1 MPHQPLGSD
10 SIIYQVSFDES
21 QYTDTSRTKN
31 RRLNITAHH
40 TIGNRNPNIFMTTQD
55 NKPNPVQFIEISAA
69 QAGQRID
76 NFLLTLEKGVPKS
89 RLYRA
94 IRKGEVR
101 VNKGRIKQT
110 YKIQANDVIRVPPL
124 RTTVKSDTPSVN
136 NHIRQQLNNSI
147 LLEDD
152 DLLVLNKPSGLAVH
166 AGSNI
171 QQGIIEALRIIR
183 DDLPYLELVHRL
195 DRDTSGCLLLA
206 KNRDA
211 LLNLQQQ
218 MIAHE
223 MNKRYL
229 TLLKGSWAQQEK
241 LVEQPLLKNTVSS
254 GERMVRVDPEG
265 KYAKTVFIPVES
277 FPQAQ
282 LTEVVLYTGR
292 THQIRVHAQHIGH
305 PVAGDDKYGHRQF
318 NKEMKKFGLK
328 RLFLH
333 AWKLDITHPST
344 QKVIN
349 LEAPLPLQLQNVIN
363 RLEEQS

>member
-1 MPHQPLGSD
+1 MISNQS
-10 SIIYQVSFDES
+10 
-21 QYTDTSRTKN
+21 TSN
-31 RRLNITAHH
+31 
-40 TIGNRNPNIFMTTQD
+40 Q
-55 NKPNPVQFIEISAA
+55 VQFIDISAA

-89 RLYRA
+89 RIYRA

-110 YKIQANDVIRVPPL
+110 YRIQEGDSIRIPPL
-124 RTTVKSDTPSVN
+124 RTSEKTALTTVSKSMTQLLNDSV
-136 NHIRQQLNNSI
+136 

-152 DLLVLNKPSGLAVH
+152 DLLVLNKPAGLAVH

-171 QQGIIEALRIIR
+171 QQGVIEALRIIR
-183 DDLPYLELVHRL
+183 SELPYLELVHRL

-206 KNRDA
+206 KSRDA

-218 MIAHE
+218 LLDHD

-229 TLLKGSWAQQEK
+229 TLLKGGWDKQEM
-241 LVEQPLLKNTVSS
+241 LVEQPLRKNTVSS
-254 GERMVRVDPEG
+254 GERMVRVDAEG
-265 KYAKTVFIPVES
+265 KYAKTVFIPRKK

-292 THQIRVHAQHIGH
+292 THQIRVHAGHINH
-305 PVAGDDKYGHRQF
+305 PLAGDDKYGQRAF
-318 NKEMKKFGLK
+318 NKDMKKFGLK

-333 AWKLDITHPST
+333 AWKLGITHPGT
-344 QKVIN
+344 GEQIE
-349 LEAPLPLQLQNVIN
+349 LEAPLPSALENV
-363 RLEEQS
+363 LTKLGEQT

>member
-1 MPHQPLGSD
+1 MTSSD
-10 SIIYQVSFDES
+10 
-21 QYTDTSRTKN
+21 TKSN
-31 RRLNITAHH
+31 LIS
-40 TIGNRNPNIFMTTQD
+40 
-55 NKPNPVQFIEISAA
+55 NPVQFIDISAA

-89 RLYRA
+89 RIYRA

-110 YKIQANDVIRVPPL
+110 YKIQAGDSVRVPPL
-124 RTTVKSDTPSVN
+124 HVSEDTTPTTVSEFLR
-136 NHIRQQLNNSI
+136 RQLTESI

-152 DLLVLNKPSGLAVH
+152 DLLVLNKPCGLAVH

-171 QQGIIEALRIIR
+171 QQGIIEALRVIR
-183 DDLPYLELVHRL
+183 AELPFLELVHRL

-218 MIAHE
+218 MINHDL
-223 MNKRYL
+223 NKRYL
-229 TLLKGSWAQQEK
+229 TLLKGTWGTEER
-241 LVEQPLLKNTVSS
+241 LIEQPLLKNTVSS

-277 FPQAQ
+277 FKQAQ

-292 THQIRVHAQHIGH
+292 THQIRVHAHFMQT
-305 PVAGDDKYGHRQF
+305 PMAGDDKYGQRNF
-318 NKEMKKFGLK
+318 NKDMKKFGLK
-328 RLFLH
+328 RMFLH
-333 AWKLDITHPST
+333 AWKLGITHPT
-344 QKVIN
+344 TNEAIM
-349 LEAPLPLQLQNVIN
+349 LEAPLPEQLENVLSKL
-363 RLEEQS
+363 RQQA

>member
-1 MPHQPLGSD
+1 MTSSD
-10 SIIYQVSFDES
+10 
-21 QYTDTSRTKN
+21 TKSN
-31 RRLNITAHH
+31 LI
-40 TIGNRNPNIFMTTQD
+40 
-55 NKPNPVQFIEISAA
+55 PNPVQFIDISAA

-89 RLYRA
+89 RIYRA

-110 YKIQANDVIRVPPL
+110 YKIQAGDSVRVPPL
-124 RTTVKSDTPSVN
+124 HVSEDTTPTTVSEFLR
-136 NHIRQQLNNSI
+136 RQLTESI

-152 DLLVLNKPSGLAVH
+152 DLLVLNKPCGLAVH

-171 QQGIIEALRIIR
+171 QQGIIEALRVIR
-183 DDLPYLELVHRL
+183 AELPFLELVHRL

-218 MIAHE
+218 MINHDL
-223 MNKRYL
+223 NKRYL
-229 TLLKGSWAQQEK
+229 TLLKGTWGTEER
-241 LVEQPLLKNTVSS
+241 LIEQPLLKNTVSS

-277 FPQAQ
+277 FKQAQ

-292 THQIRVHAQHIGH
+292 THQIRVHAHFMQT
-305 PVAGDDKYGHRQF
+305 PMAGDDKYGQRNF
-318 NKEMKKFGLK
+318 NKDMKKFGLK
-328 RLFLH
+328 RMFLH
-333 AWKLDITHPST
+333 AWKLGITHPT
-344 QKVIN
+344 TNEAIM
-349 LEAPLPLQLQNVIN
+349 LEAPLPEQLENVLSKL
-363 RLEEQS
+363 RQQV

>member
-1 MPHQPLGSD
+1 MTSSD
-10 SIIYQVSFDES
+10 
-21 QYTDTSRTKN
+21 TKSN
-31 RRLNITAHH
+31 HIS
-40 TIGNRNPNIFMTTQD
+40 
-55 NKPNPVQFIEISAA
+55 NPVQFIDISAA

-89 RLYRA
+89 RIYRA

-110 YKIQANDVIRVPPL
+110 YKIQAGDSVRVPPL
-124 RTTVKSDTPSVN
+124 HVSEDTTPTTVSEFLR
-136 NHIRQQLNNSI
+136 RQLTENI

-152 DLLVLNKPSGLAVH
+152 DLLVLNKPCGLAVH

-171 QQGIIEALRIIR
+171 QQGVIEALRVIR
-183 DDLPYLELVHRL
+183 AELPFLELVHRL

-218 MIAHE
+218 MINHDL
-223 MNKRYL
+223 NKRYL
-229 TLLKGSWAQQEK
+229 TLLKGCWGKDER
-241 LVEQPLLKNTVSS
+241 LIEQPLLKNTVSS

-277 FPQAQ
+277 FKQAQ

-292 THQIRVHAQHIGH
+292 THQIRVHAHFMET
-305 PVAGDDKYGHRQF
+305 PMAGDDKYGQRNF

-328 RLFLH
+328 RMFLH
-333 AWKLDITHPST
+333 AWKLGITHPTTNQS
-344 QKVIN
+344 IM
-349 LEAPLPLQLQNVIN
+349 LEAPLPEQLENVLTKL
-363 RLEEQS
+363 RQQA

>member
-1 MPHQPLGSD
+1 MTSSD
-10 SIIYQVSFDES
+10 
-21 QYTDTSRTKN
+21 TKTN
-31 RRLNITAHH
+31 LIS
-40 TIGNRNPNIFMTTQD
+40 
-55 NKPNPVQFIEISAA
+55 NPVQFIDISAA

-89 RLYRA
+89 RIYRA

-110 YKIQANDVIRVPPL
+110 YKIQAGDSVRVPPL
-124 RTTVKSDTPSVN
+124 HVSEDTTPTTVSEFLR
-136 NHIRQQLNNSI
+136 RQLTESI

-152 DLLVLNKPSGLAVH
+152 DLLVLNKPCGLAVH

-171 QQGIIEALRIIR
+171 QQGIIEALRVIR
-183 DDLPYLELVHRL
+183 AELPFLELVHRL

-218 MIAHE
+218 MINHDL
-223 MNKRYL
+223 NKRYL
-229 TLLKGSWAQQEK
+229 TLLKGSWGSEER
-241 LVEQPLLKNTVSS
+241 LIEQPLLKNTVSS

-277 FPQAQ
+277 FKQAQ

-292 THQIRVHAQHIGH
+292 THQIRVHAHFMQT
-305 PVAGDDKYGHRQF
+305 PMAGDDKYGQRNF
-318 NKEMKKFGLK
+318 NKDMKKFGLK
-328 RLFLH
+328 RMFLH
-333 AWKLDITHPST
+333 AWKLGITHPTTNES
-344 QKVIN
+344 IM
-349 LEAPLPLQLQNVIN
+349 LEAPLPEQLENVLSKL
-363 RLEEQS
+363 RQQV

>member
-1 MPHQPLGSD
+1 MISKQS
-10 SIIYQVSFDES
+10 
-21 QYTDTSRTKN
+21 TSN
-31 RRLNITAHH
+31 
-40 TIGNRNPNIFMTTQD
+40 Q
-55 NKPNPVQFIEISAA
+55 VQFLDISAA

-89 RLYRA
+89 RIYRA

-110 YKIQANDVIRVPPL
+110 YRIKEGDSIRVPPL
-124 RTTVKSDTPSVN
+124 RTAEKTALTSVSN
-136 NHIRQQLNNSI
+136 SMRQLLNDSV

-152 DLLVLNKPSGLAVH
+152 DLLVLNKPAGLAVH

-171 QQGIIEALRIIR
+171 QQGVIEALRIIR
-183 DDLPYLELVHRL
+183 AELPYLELVHRL
-195 DRDTSGCLLLA
+195 DRDTSGVLLLA
-206 KNRDA
+206 KSRAA

-218 MIAHE
+218 LLDHD

-229 TLLKGSWAQQEK
+229 TLLKGGWDKQEM
-241 LVEQPLLKNTVSS
+241 LVEQPLRKNTVSS

-265 KYAKTVFIPVES
+265 KYAKTVFIPRKK
-277 FPQAQ
+277 FHQAQ

-292 THQIRVHAQHIGH
+292 THQIRVHADHINH
-305 PVAGDDKYGHRQF
+305 PLAGDDKYGQRTF

-333 AWKLDITHPST
+333 AWKLGITHPGT
-344 QKVIN
+344 GEPIE
-349 LEAPLPLQLQNVIN
+349 LEAPLPATLENVLN
-363 RLEEQS
+363 KLGEQT

>member
-1 MPHQPLGSD
+1 MTSSD
-10 SIIYQVSFDES
+10 
-21 QYTDTSRTKN
+21 TKTN
-31 RRLNITAHH
+31 LIS
-40 TIGNRNPNIFMTTQD
+40 
-55 NKPNPVQFIEISAA
+55 NPVQFIDISAA

-89 RLYRA
+89 RIYRA

-110 YKIQANDVIRVPPL
+110 YKIQAGDSVRVPPL
-124 RTTVKSDTPSVN
+124 HVSEDTTPTTVSEFLR
-136 NHIRQQLNNSI
+136 RQLTESI

-152 DLLVLNKPSGLAVH
+152 DLLVLNKPCGLAVH

-171 QQGIIEALRIIR
+171 QQGIIEALRVIR
-183 DDLPYLELVHRL
+183 AELPFLELVHRL

-218 MIAHE
+218 MINHDL
-223 MNKRYL
+223 NKRYL
-229 TLLKGSWAQQEK
+229 TLLKGTWGTEER
-241 LVEQPLLKNTVSS
+241 LIEQPLLKNTISS

-277 FPQAQ
+277 FKQAQ

-292 THQIRVHAQHIGH
+292 THQIRVHAHFMQT
-305 PVAGDDKYGHRQF
+305 PMAGDDKYGQRNF
-318 NKEMKKFGLK
+318 NKDMKKFGLK
-328 RLFLH
+328 RMFLH
-333 AWKLDITHPST
+333 AWKLGITHPT
-344 QKVIN
+344 TNEAIM
-349 LEAPLPLQLQNVIN
+349 LEAPLPEQLENVLSKL
-363 RLEEQS
+363 RQQV

>member
-1 MPHQPLGSD
+1 MTSSD
-10 SIIYQVSFDES
+10 
-21 QYTDTSRTKN
+21 TKKN
-31 RRLNITAHH
+31 LIS
-40 TIGNRNPNIFMTTQD
+40 
-55 NKPNPVQFIEISAA
+55 NPVQFIDISAA

-89 RLYRA
+89 RIYRA

-110 YKIQANDVIRVPPL
+110 YKIQAGDSVRVPPL
-124 RTTVKSDTPSVN
+124 HVSEDTTPTTVSEFLR
-136 NHIRQQLNNSI
+136 RQLTESI

-152 DLLVLNKPSGLAVH
+152 DLLVLNKPCGLAVH

-171 QQGIIEALRIIR
+171 QQGIIEALRVIR
-183 DDLPYLELVHRL
+183 AELPFLELVHRL

-218 MIAHE
+218 MINHDL
-223 MNKRYL
+223 NKRYL
-229 TLLKGSWAQQEK
+229 TLLKGSWGSEER
-241 LVEQPLLKNTVSS
+241 LIEQPLLKNTVSS

-277 FPQAQ
+277 FKQAQ

-292 THQIRVHAQHIGH
+292 THQIRVHAHFMQT
-305 PVAGDDKYGHRQF
+305 PMAGDDKYGQRNF
-318 NKEMKKFGLK
+318 NKDMKKFGLK
-328 RLFLH
+328 RMFLH
-333 AWKLDITHPST
+333 AWKLGITHPTTNES
-344 QKVIN
+344 IM
-349 LEAPLPLQLQNVIN
+349 LEAPLPEQLENVLSKL
-363 RLEEQS
+363 RQQV

>member
-1 MPHQPLGSD
+1 MTSSD
-10 SIIYQVSFDES
+10 
-21 QYTDTSRTKN
+21 TKSN
-31 RRLNITAHH
+31 LIS
-40 TIGNRNPNIFMTTQD
+40 
-55 NKPNPVQFIEISAA
+55 NPVQFIDISAA

-89 RLYRA
+89 RIYRA

-110 YKIQANDVIRVPPL
+110 YKIQAGDSVRVPPL
-124 RTTVKSDTPSVN
+124 HISEDTTPTTVSEFLR
-136 NHIRQQLNNSI
+136 RQLTENI

-152 DLLVLNKPSGLAVH
+152 DLLVLNKPCGLAVH

-171 QQGIIEALRIIR
+171 QQGIIEALRVIR
-183 DDLPYLELVHRL
+183 TDLPFLELVHRL

-218 MIAHE
+218 MINHDL
-223 MNKRYL
+223 NKRYL
-229 TLLKGSWAQQEK
+229 TLLKGGWGTEQR
-241 LVEQPLLKNTVSS
+241 VIEQPLLKNTVLS

-265 KYAKTVFIPVES
+265 KYAKTIFIPVES
-277 FPQAQ
+277 FKQAQ

-292 THQIRVHAQHIGH
+292 THQIRVHAHFMTT
-305 PVAGDDKYGHRQF
+305 PLAGDDKYGQRNF

-328 RLFLH
+328 RMFLH
-333 AWKLDITHPST
+333 AWKLGISHPT
-344 QKVIN
+344 TNEAIM
-349 LEAPLPLQLQNVIN
+349 LEAPLPEQLENVLYKL
-363 RLEEQS
+363 RQQT